1 MTERRY
7 TSVEVCA
14 GLGGQALG
22 LEQAGFDPALLVD
35 SNENACNTIRLN
47 RPEWHVRCMDL
58 LSDEVVDAVESSVP
72 FDRGLDLLSGGLPRI
87 KSAAQVARAD
97 DAEERKVL
105 HAVVGLAKVVRP
117 RAVLIENLDALVNGP
132 KFELDRNWIKEEL
145 EGAGYRVEWGVL
157 DAADFGVPQ
166 FRKSG
171 FMVGLSSRVPG
182 EYRWPKP
189 QINALTTVG
198 DALRASM
205 AARGWHGAERWASER
220 AGRPGPALVGGS
232 DRRGGADLGPS
243 GSKRAWLT
251 SAGIN
256 GRSLGDEVPGSD
268 FPEDGTPRITV
279 HQAGILQCIPQ
290 DWHIYGRKTAAY
302 RQVGH
307 ALPPP
312 VAKAVGDALATAL
325 AG

>member
-1 MTERRY
+1 MTDCRY
-7 TSVEVCA
+7 ISVEVCA

-35 SNENACNTIRLN
+35 SNENACETVRLN
-47 RPEWHVRCMDL
+47 RPGWDVRCMDL
-58 LSDEVVDAVESSVP
+58 LSDEVVDAVELSVS
-72 FDRGLDLLSGGLPRI
+72 FDQGLDLLSGGLPRI

-105 HAVVGLAKVVRP
+105 HAVVGLAKLVRP
-117 RAVLIENLDALVNGP
+117 RAVLIENLDALVSGP
-132 KFELDRNWIKEEL
+132 KFEFDRDWIAEEL
-145 EGAGYRVEWGVL
+145 GGAGYRIEWQIL
-157 DAADFGVPQ
+157 DAVDFGVPQ
-166 FRKSG
+166 YRKSG
-171 FMVGLSSRVPG
+171 FMIGLSSRVPG
-182 EYRWPKP
+182 EFHWPRP
-189 QINALTTVG
+189 HNVG
-198 DALRASM
+198 RTSVGEALRTSM
-205 AARGWHGAERWASER
+205 AARGWHGAERWSNER
-220 AGRPGPALVGGS
+220 ATRPGPALVGGS

-251 SAGIN
+251 SAAIN
-256 GRSLGDEVPGSD
+256 GKSLGDEAPGPD

-279 HQAGILQCIPQ
+279 QQAGILQCIPK
-290 DWHIYGRKTAAY
+290 DWRICGRKTAAY

-312 VAKAVGDALATAL
+312 VARAVGNALAAAL

>member
-1 MTERRY
+1 MTDRRY
-7 TSVEVCA
+7 TSVEVCS

-22 LEQAGFDPALLVD
+22 FEQAGFDPTLLVD
-35 SNENACNTIRLN
+35 SNEDACRTIRLN
-47 RPEWHVRCMDL
+47 RPEWDVRCMDL
-58 LSDEVVDAVESSVP
+58 LSGEVVDAIEASVS
-72 FDRGLDLLSGGLPRI
+72 FDCGLDLLSGGLPRI

-97 DAEERKVL
+97 DAEARKVL
-105 HAVVGLAKVVRP
+105 HALVGLAKVVRP
-117 RAVLIENLDALVNGP
+117 RAVLIENLDALVTGP
-132 KFELDRNWIKEEL
+132 DFALDRTWIADEL
-145 EGAGYRVEWGVL
+145 EGAGYRVEWRVL
-157 DAADFGVPQ
+157 DAANFGVPQ

-182 EYRWPKP
+182 EFRWPQP
-189 QINALTTVG
+189 RAAPPATVG
-198 DALRASM
+198 ETLRTSM
-205 AARGWHGAERWASER
+205 AARGWRGAERWATER
-220 AGRPGPALVGGS
+220 ATRPGPTLVGGS

-243 GSKRAWLT
+243 GSKKAWLT

-256 GRSLGDEVPGSD
+256 GTSLGDEAPGPD

-279 HQAGILQCIPQ
+279 QQAGMLQCIPK
-290 DWHIYGRKTAAY
+290 DWRIHGRKTAAY

-312 VAKAVGDALATAL
+312 VAKAVGVALATAL